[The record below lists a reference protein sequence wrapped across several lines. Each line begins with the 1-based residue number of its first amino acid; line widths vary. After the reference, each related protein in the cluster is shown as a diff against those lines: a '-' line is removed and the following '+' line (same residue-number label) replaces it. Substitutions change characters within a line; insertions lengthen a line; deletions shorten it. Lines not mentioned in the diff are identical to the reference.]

1 MKKEYLHGVQFFRTS
16 DWPSAYLAMTLS
28 ARVPYN
34 ETVMCVPFQNGQ
46 TLDHI
51 LSHLDPIHTKKNRF
65 LKPTVRLFSHLL
77 VRLPEALFPLGFSIN
92 TS

>member
-51 LSHLDPIHTKKNRF
+51 LSHLDPIHTKKKQVFKTHCQAILSSARSSS
-65 LKPTVRLFSHLL
+65 RSS
-77 VRLPEALFPLGFSIN
+77 LPFRVFD
-92 TS
+92 